1 MPGNWFQQDYLGKVV
16 KGWHSQG
23 SHFSVF
29 VLIRA
34 NSAGIKASSL
44 SKGAL
49 SFGNL
54 FLSLA
59 ISFQK
64 VIPFALTLHIPPLLL
79 KPVMLYTWGWK
90 QLEMSHFYSP
100 TSLLFRHK
108 TWKKGES
115 LWVNC
120 CHRNLLV
127 MIPLVIIKTMQMGIV
142 SAGKCA
148 HTDSHKHVFPISD
161 VL

>member
-1 MPGNWFQQDYLGKVV
+1 MASSAEPVAKTCKMPGNWFQQDYLGKVV

-79 KPVMLYTWGWK
+79 KPVMLYTWGRK

-108 TWKKGES
+108 TWKKRGFSVSE
-115 LWVNC
+115 
-120 CHRNLLV
+120 LLPQEFAGDD
-127 MIPLVIIKTMQMGIV
+127 PLG
-142 SAGKCA
+142 
-148 HTDSHKHVFPISD
+148 DN
-161 VL
+161 